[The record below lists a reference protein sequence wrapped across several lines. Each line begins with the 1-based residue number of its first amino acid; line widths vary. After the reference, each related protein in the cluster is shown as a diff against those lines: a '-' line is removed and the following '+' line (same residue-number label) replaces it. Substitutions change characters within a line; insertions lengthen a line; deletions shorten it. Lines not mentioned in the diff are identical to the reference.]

1 MQDYG
6 AKMAYAHNFI
16 KVTNTFSLIG
26 TDEIGS
32 FGFHMGKT
40 NADLSLT
47 QYNLI
52 GAEINDIAQ
61 ACLDFW
67 NTNANDIPSGWGLS
81 STKIALIG
89 TNGKYQEF
97 SSAYEFIHETPVPGP
112 TPVASAPQLSA
123 VVTVNSIRPR
133 DPGRYN
139 RFYVPTTAASNGP
152 YKIQPTATAS
162 LADTTVTML
171 NEISDVMTGT
181 GTEVIP
187 LVVSASGAG
196 SASPVIAVRVGDV
209 IDTQRRRRNKLPE
222 TYTVRSL

>member
-1 MQDYG
+1 MVYPS
-6 AKMAYAHNFI
+6 NFI

-32 FGFHMGKT
+32 FGFHMALPSGDISVSNYLGTGT
-40 NADLSLT
+40 NITA
-47 QYNLI
+47 
-52 GAEINDIAQ
+52 IAQ

-81 STKIALIG
+81 STKIALIEAD
-89 TNGKYQEF
+89 GKYNPVAP
-97 SSAYEFIHETPVPGP
+97 AYEFIHENPVPGP

-123 VVTVNSIRPR
+123 VVTLTSIRPR

-162 LADTTVTML
+162 LAETTVDML
-171 NEISDVMTGT
+171 QEITTVMQQT
-181 GTEVIP
+181 IP
-187 LVVSASGAG
+187 NIRPAVMSASGSG
-196 SASPVIAVRVGDV
+196 FNTSVETVRVGDV
-209 IDTQRRRRNKLPE
+209 IDTQRRRRNKVAE
-222 TYTVRSL
+222 TYTVRNYNS